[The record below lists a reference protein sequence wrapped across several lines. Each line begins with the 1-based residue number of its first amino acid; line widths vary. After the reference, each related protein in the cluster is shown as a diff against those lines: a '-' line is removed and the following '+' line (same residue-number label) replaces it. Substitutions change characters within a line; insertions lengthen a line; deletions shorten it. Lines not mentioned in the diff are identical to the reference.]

1 MTFPDRMTQLR
12 KMARHWPAL
21 WWAGIVALVGLHF
34 VHLSADFPNFSPWMD
49 YSKYTDEGWYA
60 NAAIRQTLFG
70 HWRIPGDFN
79 PGVALPVWPLLLRG
93 VFAVSG
99 VSLLA
104 ARMFSLTIFS
114 ANLLTSYFLLRRFAS
129 RPVALT
135 GVTVLAGSAY
145 LWAFSR
151 LAILEPVVVLF
162 LLLSWLLVFCLAD
175 LRATHNAAPGSPS
188 HAIPEAC
195 LLLTIGLLLALA
207 VLTKTTALFLVP
219 ATLCLLWHTTLH
231 RTTRIRQGLID
242 TALVAVGGLV
252 PWAAYYF
259 LFVRPHYAVDYHYLF
274 MANRWVQPTTASGWL
289 WAFWYALHGTLWV
302 DPTLCGIALAV
313 LGLGF
318 LGRPRL
324 YQEPLVAASL
334 LASAGYIFFTGWHN
348 NPQPRYYE
356 VVLFPLVFVVC
367 LGAQALSRSSRRAV
381 QGLGVL
387 AWVAVAYT
395 IAANVRGS
403 LFFARHPE
411 YTLLR
416 AADGVTRYIDRHPNG
431 NRLLLSI
438 SGDQIT
444 LMTHLPAICDDFG
457 TVDLPYRIHTYQ
469 PGWYAAW
476 NEIDPGTLEDLHTQF
491 SLERVASF
499 HAFDD
504 EDRDEL
510 ILYKLHPLAKAQR
523 QYNTG
528 EEAAL
533 NRGRE

>member
-1 MTFPDRMTQLR
+1 
-12 KMARHWPAL
+12 MARYWPAL
-21 WWAGIVALVGLHF
+21 WWAAITALFGLHF

-49 YSKYTDEGWYA
+49 FSKYTDEGWYA
-60 NAAIRQTLFG
+60 NAAIRRTLFG
-70 HWRIPGDFN
+70 YWRMPGDFN
-79 PGVALPVWPLLLRG
+79 PGVALPIWPLLLRG

-104 ARMFSLTIFS
+104 ARIVSLAVFV
-114 ANLLTSYFLLRRFAS
+114 ANLLTSYALLRRFAS

-135 GVTVLAGSAY
+135 GITFLAASAY

-151 LAILEPVVVLF
+151 LAILEPLVVLF
-162 LLLSWLLVFCLAD
+162 LLLSWLLVFRLAD
-175 LRATHNAAPGSPS
+175 MRSEHSMVPRSPS
-188 HAIPEAC
+188 RRLPETC
-195 LLLTIGLLLALA
+195 LLLATGLLLALA

-219 ATLCLLWHTTLH
+219 ATLSLLWNGRPPALH
-231 RTTRIRQGLID
+231 RTARIRQGLTD
-242 TALVAVGGLV
+242 AALVAAGGLV

-259 LFVRPHYAVDYHYLF
+259 LFVHPYFAVDYHYLF
-274 MANRWVQPTTASGWL
+274 TANRWVQPTTISGWL

-302 DPTLCGIALAV
+302 DPILCDVALAV

-324 YQEPLVAASL
+324 YREPLVVASL

-356 VVLFPLVFVVC
+356 VVLYPLVFVVC
-367 LGAQALSRSSRRAV
+367 LGAQALSRSSRQWV
-381 QGLGVL
+381 QGLAVL
-387 AWVAVAYT
+387 AWIAVAWT
-395 IAANVRGS
+395 TAANVRDS
-403 LFFARHPE
+403 LVFARHPD

-416 AADGVTRYIDRHPNG
+416 AANGITRYIDTHPNG

-457 TVDLPYRIHTYQ
+457 TFDLPYRIHAYQ

-476 NEIDPGTLEDLHTQF
+476 NEIDPGTLEDLNTQF

-499 HAFDD
+499 HALDD
-504 EDRDEL
+504 DDRDEL
-510 ILYKLHPLAKAQR
+510 ILYKLHPLAKAQQ
-523 QYNTG
+523 QYNAD